1 MEVVAESLRR
11 SAANVEVP
19 SSNPGAAALGFFGVR
34 YTSTGSPSLEWVLV
48 GNYWL
53 GRLMEPH
60 GVNWKHAD
68 LPIRDL
74 GFESRVRRTLSGQ
87 LSPNSTCPSSPSCK

>member
-1 MEVVAESLRR
+1 MFEDRTWNVEVVVEWLRR

-19 SSNPGAAALGFFGVR
+19 SSNPGAAALGFFGGR

-60 GVNWKHAD
+60 GVIGSMLIFWSE
-68 LPIRDL
+68 IL
-74 GFESRVRRTLSGQ
+74 GSNPE
-87 LSPNSTCPSSPSCK
+87 